1 MQPRHI
7 EAILFST
14 KAAVSALAGALGYKL
29 LGLPGAPWA
38 AAVSAVIV
46 SQPSLHASLKS
57 SLWRVAANLAGAF
70 GSATLL
76 WLIGQPLTAMFLG
89 VMLTGLTCYLLKQE
103 DALRP
108 AFVAVVIITLSGEQA
123 EWQASAHRVEAVI
136 IGCFCALVLG
146 FFFDRLTSRIPG
158 LQAKADANN
167 E

>member
-1 MQPRHI
+1 MQQRHI
-7 EAILFST
+7 EAVLFSV
-14 KAAVSALAGALGYKL
+14 KAAVSALVAALVYTH
-29 LGLPGAPWA
+29 LGFPGAPWA

-57 SLWRVAANLAGAF
+57 SLWRVLANLAGAF

-76 WLIGQPLTAMFLG
+76 CLIGQPLAAMFLG
-89 VMLTGLTCYLLKQE
+89 VLLTGLTCYLLKQD

-123 EWQASAHRVEAVI
+123 GWQTSVHRVEAVV
-136 IGCFCALVLG
+136 IGCLCALVLG
-146 FFFDRLTSRIPG
+146 FLFDRITNQIPS
-158 LQAKADANN
+158 LQTKGDTNN